1 MAKEHSQG
9 TILASNS
16 LRYSLEK
23 EGGGN
28 REGKNR
34 GIRAHRSRRRLMEE
48 ERGKYYI
55 KLHISSNSNKFSV
68 IKNKSIKNEEWGA
81 AEWPGQ
87 PAHHLSEHAVHRG
100 YPKLSQ
106 G

>member
-1 MAKEHSQG
+1 MGTGKGREEQRHSCPPLTQKVDG
-9 TILASNS
+9 
-16 LRYSLEK
+16 RK
-23 EGGGN
+23 K
-28 REGKNR
+28 R
-34 GIRAHRSRRRLMEE
+34 
-48 ERGKYYI
+48 
-55 KLHISSNSNKFSV
+55 HISSNSNKFSV
-68 IKNKSIKNEEWGA
+68 IKNKSINNEEWGA